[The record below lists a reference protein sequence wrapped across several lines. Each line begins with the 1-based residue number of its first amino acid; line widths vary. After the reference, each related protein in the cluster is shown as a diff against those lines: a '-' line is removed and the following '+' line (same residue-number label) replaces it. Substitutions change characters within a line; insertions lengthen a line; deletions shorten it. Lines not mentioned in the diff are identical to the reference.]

1 MILNTHYAYGAG
13 VSGAVIVVTAPTG
26 STVTATLDGVV
37 YTAQE
42 VNGTWTFKVR
52 KFGTYVVKATLG
64 NQTSQ
69 QNVNVTQATTYRVT
83 LNYVQYVNLVITG
96 NGSTI
101 VAGINQVLA
110 SAGGRYSA
118 GTYQIEKGSA
128 LNLYVKVNATNA
140 NDDCNI
146 TVNGRIVATA
156 DNNRGSTATYKIYPN
171 TNVNVT
177 LSLKNGSGGKYG
189 KVVVSY

>member
-1 MILNTHYAYGAG
+1 MILNTHYAYG
-13 VSGAVIVVTAPTG
+13 VSGAVIVATAPTG
-26 STVTATLDGVV
+26 STVTASLDGVV

-64 NQTSQ
+64 NQTVQ
-69 QNVNVTQATTYRVT
+69 KNVNVTQATTYRVT
-83 LNYVQYVNLVITG
+83 LNYAQYVNMVITG
-96 NGSTI
+96 NGSTLI
-101 VAGINQVLA
+101 AGTTQVLA

-128 LNLYVKVNATNA
+128 LNLYVKVNASNA

-171 TNVNVT
+171 ANVNVA

>member
-1 MILNTHYAYGAG
+1 MILNTHYSYGA
-13 VSGAVIVVTAPTG
+13 GAVIVVTAQTG

-37 YTAQE
+37 YNASE
-42 VNGTWTFKVR
+42 VSGTWTFKVR

-64 NQTSQ
+64 SQTAQ
-69 QNVNVTQATTYRVT
+69 KNVNVTQATTYRVT
-83 LNYVQYVNLVITG
+83 LTYAQYVNMVITG
-96 NGSTI
+96 DGSTI
-101 VAGINQVLA
+101 IAGTNQVLA

-118 GTYQIEKGSA
+118 GTYQIEKGAA

-156 DNNRGSTATYKIYPN
+156 DNKRGSTATYKIYPN

>member
-13 VSGAVIVVTAPTG
+13 VSGAVIIATAPTG
-26 STVTATLDGVV
+26 STVTATLDGTV

-42 VNGTWTFKVR
+42 VNGKWTFKVR
-52 KFGTYVVKATLG
+52 KFGVYTVKATRSG
-64 NQTSQ
+64 QSAQ
-69 QNVNVTQATTYRVT
+69 QNVNVTQATTYRVA

-96 NGSTI
+96 DGSTI
-101 VAGINQVLA
+101 IAGTNQVLA

-118 GTYQIEKGSA
+118 GTYQIEKGAA

-146 TVNGRIVATA
+146 TVNGSIVATA

-171 TNVNVT
+171 ANVNVA
-177 LSLKNGSGGKYG
+177 LSVKNGSGGKYG